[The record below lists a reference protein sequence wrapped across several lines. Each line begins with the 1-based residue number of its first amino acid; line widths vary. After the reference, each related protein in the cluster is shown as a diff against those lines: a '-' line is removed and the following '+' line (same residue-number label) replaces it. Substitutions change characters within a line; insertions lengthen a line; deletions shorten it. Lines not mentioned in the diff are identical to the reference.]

1 MYLLTQLNGLVF
13 RFLFREWDREL
24 ATSKKKPKLINALR
38 RCFFWK
44 FMFYGILLY
53 LGVRFVLVS
62 CKLSVFQKWMQVLG
76 IPKLIQNYV
85 NNYRSCSVYCSERW

>member
-44 FMFYGILLY
+44 FMFYGIILY
-53 LGVRFVLVS
+53 VGVRIVLLFS
-62 CKLSVFQKWMQVLG
+62 KLLVFHK
-76 IPKLIQNYV
+76 
-85 NNYRSCSVYCSERW
+85 